1 MRSQVNPLQ
10 LNCRRASEIRK
21 RHCDPLGSHWT
32 YTGGT
37 LDSHWRNLGVI
48 PISIKDRF
56 PNRQESPS
64 LQHLHWDETAIRIL
78 IAA

>member
-1 MRSQVNPLQ
+1 MLLQLWYYSAANPLRLQ
-10 LNCRRASEIRK
+10 SSRNDS
-21 RHCDPLGSHWT
+21 LGSHWT